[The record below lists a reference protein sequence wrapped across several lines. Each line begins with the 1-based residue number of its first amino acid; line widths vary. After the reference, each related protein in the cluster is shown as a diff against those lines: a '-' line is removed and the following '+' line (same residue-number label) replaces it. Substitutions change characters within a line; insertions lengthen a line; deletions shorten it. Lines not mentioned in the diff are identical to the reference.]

1 MKRCLRKATKTQRPE
16 DKVRESVVF
25 TEAGQSLRKTLYRS
39 PAERIYVKVAEDMAE
54 YVEKM
59 AALYGVKPGDVR
71 AAMMMA
77 VSAANF
83 SER

>member
-1 MKRCLRKATKTQRPE
+1 VNHTSAVGGDCTRA
-16 DKVRESVVF
+16 
-25 TEAGQSLRKTLYRS
+25 A
-39 PAERIYVKVAEDMAE
+39 IYVKVAEDMAE

-71 AAMMMA
+71 AAIAMA

-83 SER
+83 SDR